1 MRLHIE
7 NSEFT
12 ELTQVC
18 AISMNMID
26 KESRR
31 NVPSDSASGA
41 KPVPAA
47 PHPLDGSQFHNV
59 IEEQAWSDAPPT
71 QQEQAPRRA
80 RHLPDPEQAK
90 PHPDDPSIS
99 VGSA

>member
-59 IEEQAWSDAPPT
+59 IEEQVCSELPPT
-71 QQEQAPRRA
+71 PEEQMPRRA
-80 RHLPDPEQAK
+80 RHLPDPAGQH
-90 PHPDDPSIS
+90 PHPDDPAIS
-99 VGSA
+99 VGDA